1 MTSEIVPKFHR
12 SRDLRKIIES
22 GLDHTEVAGHN
33 AFLPHFNIRS
43 RFRRYSRFPSEQT
56 F

>member
-33 AFLPHFNIRS
+33 AFYRISIFAA
-43 RFRRYSRFPSEQT
+43 FRRYSRFPSEQT